1 MITTLGL
8 DIVKNHLNLESAFT
22 EDDEYI
28 LGLIQTAKEAV
39 EVHVNCDF
47 DTLAEDNGGA
57 LPAPLLQAQLLM
69 VENLY
74 QNRGIV
80 GQKVVSLPRN
90 YDYLIDLYRNYN

>member
-1 MITTLGL
+1 METLGI
-8 DIVKNHLNLESAFT
+8 DTVKNHLNLEQTFT

-28 LGLIQTAKEAV
+28 LGLIQAAKEAV
-39 EVHVNCDF
+39 ERHVNCDL
-47 DTLAEDNGGA
+47 TVLAESNGGE
-57 LPAPLLQAQLLM
+57 LPTPLLQAQLLM

>member
-1 MITTLGL
+1 MAYITL
-8 DIVKNHLNLESAFT
+8 DLAKKHLNLENDFI

-28 LGLIQTAKEAV
+28 LGLISAAEDAV
-39 EVHVNCDF
+39 EKHVNRDL
-47 DTLAEDNGGA
+47 DALAEENGGC
-57 LPAPLLQAQLLM
+57 LPAPILQAMLLM

-80 GQKVVSLPRN
+80 GTHTDNLTRS